1 MPFIT
6 INRCN
11 QQTVGGLLKTQIKSS
26 TSLEAIIISNLNQLI
41 LAAPEH
47 AFICKVTSPPVA
59 KVSTCSRCQK
69 PSKSP
74 FWLVSTSH
82 ELRVSIITARKAPLL
97 SFSYF
102 LSYRLL
108 FSFRQQTSF
117 ADGYL
122 HTGIMSQHLFASEIH
137 RIACLQL
144 PLMREIVMTLYQ
156 KTYIMMLFVNGLL
169 YVPQPF

>member
-82 ELRVSIITARKAPLL
+82 ELRVSIITARKAPYYLFHIFYL
-97 SFSYF
+97 IDYYF
-102 LSYRLL
+102 LFVSKPLL
-108 FSFRQQTSF
+108 LMVICIPALCPSIFSLPKS
-117 ADGYL
+117 
-122 HTGIMSQHLFASEIH
+122 
-137 RIACLQL
+137 IA
-144 PLMREIVMTLYQ
+144 
-156 KTYIMMLFVNGLL
+156 
-169 YVPQPF
+169 